1 VLFFS
6 LSTGKRGVYVLP
18 ALPAV
23 ALVAAPF
30 LVSIAQR
37 RKPQVTLF
45 VLMALLACLM
55 IVGAIYLLVNP
66 GLRQSGIEEYDI
78 DAVRPLFAMG
88 IAAVLACV
96 LTKPG
101 NGFAT
106 WAAVLAVELLLVS
119 FMINPVIN
127 DARSGA
133 ELMQAVEAASRDV
146 RELGVVAYK
155 EQYLLQIRRPIVNF
169 GHARWR
175 EGEQEAFDA
184 AAWQAQNTGRVL
196 LMDESIRALCF
207 GSASAR
213 FIDIASRERWYL
225 VSGRADARCIERG
238 DPHRA
243 IEYKV
248 PPLSSP

>member
-1 VLFFS
+1 
-6 LSTGKRGVYVLP
+6 
-18 ALPAV
+18 
-23 ALVAAPF
+23 
-30 LVSIAQR
+30 
-37 RKPQVTLF
+37 
-45 VLMALLACLM
+45 
-55 IVGAIYLLVNP
+55 
-66 GLRQSGIEEYDI
+66 
-78 DAVRPLFAMG
+78 
-88 IAAVLACV
+88 
-96 LTKPG
+96 
-101 NGFAT
+101 
-106 WAAVLAVELLLVS
+106 
-119 FMINPVIN
+119 MINPVIN

-133 ELMQAVEAASRDV
+133 ELMRAVEAASRDV